1 MCIVSVS
8 PATCHSQLIRTA
20 LLGRAVGSVCQAQ
33 VVMLDWEHE
42 KASQVPALSVPL
54 FLPMGVA
61 GMDTEEAQ

>member
-1 MCIVSVS
+1 
-8 PATCHSQLIRTA
+8 
-20 LLGRAVGSVCQAQ
+20 
-33 VVMLDWEHE
+33 MLDWEHE